1 MGDAE
6 VAEVILAPET
16 AFPPDGLIPND
27 QPNPKSDASLLDEF
41 KPDAMQQQHYYEN
54 PALVLDQLLPIDMSS
69 PTLLINET
77 PPYKNHF
84 ENSANPNPAAIDSLL
99 EELDAPDYN
108 SLPHDEVLPPPPGPD
123 TPRREQSKDINPF
136 HDAADQTA
144 TSSVSKNVAQI
155 NQPTMPDME
164 LDLLQL
170 SLDDQRP
177 TTLSEPLK
185 PDQTSENDSLALATN
200 FDPFHNDQLPKPS
213 EDIQIQHP
221 DAAANLDSQVLG
233 TSVSVDSP
241 KYVQDSFGNRVLVD
255 TAAPFESV
263 KEAVSK
269 FGGIVDWKAHKVQT
283 VERRRFIEQELDKA
297 QEDVP
302 ICRKMSDKAEEEKI
316 EVLKGL
322 EAAKRLAEEMKLSV
336 ERAQIEEHQAKQD
349 AELVKLRVE
358 EMEQGIAEES
368 SVAAKAQLEVA
379 KARQAAAVSDLQSAK
394 EELENLR
401 KEYAGLVLERDSA
414 LKKVEHAVA
423 ESKEV
428 EKTVQDLTIEL
439 IAVKE
444 SLESAHAVHLE
455 AEDNRLTAAMV
466 AEQRSAELKEVEDE
480 VKLLAEQV
488 MSARDLQSKLD
499 AADVS
504 FKELKAELSNYMDS
518 KTTHPGV
525 DDEALAGCEQRKSLR
540 RTHTGIQAS
549 VASAKNE
556 LEDVRLNI
564 EKAVEEVEL
573 LKLAASSIQS
583 EVEREKAEVIRLR
596 FKNGERIESQ
606 NVQRLEVEVEKI
618 ETELAEVKV
627 RVKEVADKMAVVAM
641 RAPEA
646 GQEAV
651 RVESEAK
658 LVQEELRRVKDET
671 EQVKAEAIMM
681 ESRVVAAEK
690 ETEAARASESLAL
703 GAMKALQESD
713 EARTTADTAVDEV
726 GVEISLEEYYELS
739 KRAHEAEERA
749 NAKVAAATA
758 EVEKAKESQL
768 RSLEKLEEVDQEV
781 GQRKEELKEAVKR
794 AEEGEEGK
802 LRLEEELR
810 KWRGLSEQ
818 RRQVSES
825 QPTRHESSNYIR
837 LPTARYA
844 SPPQATGTATEG
856 EKAGKKKK
864 KSFFPR
870 ILMFMARRKAH
881 SSK

>member
-6 VAEVILAPET
+6 VAEVILAPEI
-16 AFPPDGLIPND
+16 AFPPDGLIPDD

-84 ENSANPNPAAIDSLL
+84 ENSANPNPAAIDRLL
-99 EELDAPDYN
+99 DELDAPDY
-108 SLPHDEVLPPPPGPD
+108 SSSPHDEVLPPPPGPD

-164 LDLLQL
+164 LDLLVL
-170 SLDDQRP
+170 SLDDQRH
-177 TTLSEPLK
+177 SEPLK

-221 DAAANLDSQVLG
+221 DVAANLDSQVLA
-233 TSVSVDSP
+233 TSVSVSVDSP
-241 KYVQDSFGNRVLVD
+241 TYVQDSFGNKVLVD

-283 VERRRFIEQELDKA
+283 VERRRFIEQEHDKA

-302 ICRKMSDKAEEEKI
+302 IYRKMSDKAEEEKI

-455 AEDNRLTAAMV
+455 AEENRLTAVMA

-488 MSARDLQSKLD
+488 MSARDLQFKLD

-518 KTTHPGV
+518 KTTHHGV

-556 LEDVRLNI
+556 LENVRLNI

-618 ETELAEVKV
+618 ESELAEVKV

-641 RAPEA
+641 LAPEA
-646 GQEAV
+646 GKEAV
-651 RVESEAK
+651 QIESEAK

-713 EARTTADTAVDEV
+713 EARTTADTAVDDEV

-758 EVEKAKESQL
+758 EVEEAKESQL

-818 RRQVSES
+818 RRQVNES

-837 LPTARYA
+837 LPTAHYA
-844 SPPQATGTATEG
+844 PPPPAAGTATEG